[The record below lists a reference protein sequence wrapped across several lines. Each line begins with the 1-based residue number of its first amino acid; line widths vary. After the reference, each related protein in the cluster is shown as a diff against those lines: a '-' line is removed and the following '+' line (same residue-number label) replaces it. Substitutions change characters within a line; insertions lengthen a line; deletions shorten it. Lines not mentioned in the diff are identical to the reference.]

1 MLQWLRS
8 LVFTVLLFLTTLA
21 FGVAVLISAMLPLS
35 IEQRYV
41 IPRYWGLFLTW
52 LAKVICGIDY
62 VIEGRERLPAVP
74 FISLWKHSSAWETL
88 AQMFV
93 VPPASWL
100 LKREVLWIPV
110 VGWAVK
116 TYKPIA
122 IDRRAGH
129 SAVNQVVKQGRDRL
143 AAGMG
148 VVVYPEGTRMPP
160 GQTRKYGVSG
170 ALLAVETGAPIVP
183 IAHNSA
189 YLWRRRSLL
198 KKAGTI
204 YLVIG
209 EPIDPAGR
217 DSIHDIGGLDLDGLQ
232 VVRNAVDRMV
242 QILGSLALEHLKG
255 VLTGGRDA
263 EIQHDAGGNEDQGR
277 ERDDADAQRHATGE
291 KSGALVLRFGRRYW
305 YSCHLGPH
313 SISPTL

>member
-1 MLQWLRS
+1 MLQWVRS

-21 FGVAVLISAMLPLS
+21 FGVAVLVSAMLPLS

-41 IPRYWGLFLTW
+41 IPRNWGLFLTW
-52 LAKVICGIDY
+52 LAKVTCGIDY
-62 VIEGRERLPAVP
+62 VIEGRERLPTVP
-74 FISLWKHSSAWETL
+74 FISLWKHSSVWETL

-100 LKREVLWIPV
+100 LKHEVLWIPV

-122 IDRRAGH
+122 INRGAGH
-129 SAVNQVVKQGRDRL
+129 SAVNQVVRQGRERL

-148 VVVYPEGTRMPP
+148 VVVYPEGTRMAP
-160 GQTRKYGVSG
+160 GQTRKYGISG

-204 YLVIG
+204 YVVIG
-209 EPIDPAGR
+209 EPIDPVGR
-217 DSIHDIGGLDLDGLQ
+217 DPRQINEQVQAWMEATIADI
-232 VVRNAVDRMV
+232 VRRP
-242 QILGSLALEHLKG
+242 
-255 VLTGGRDA
+255 
-263 EIQHDAGGNEDQGR
+263 
-277 ERDDADAQRHATGE
+277 
-291 KSGALVLRFGRRYW
+291 GANP
-305 YSCHLGPH
+305 S
-313 SISPTL
+313 